1 MDAFGIVFGA
11 LVNKTHFEFTGE
23 TKNKVIEWLEHYEN
37 TCFVD
42 STRLYAKD
50 ALFRREE
57 WNQFENDGSRT
68 NNNGEA
74 YNDKL
79 GDLTTNPNP
88 NIWWLLE
95 LINEET
101 THYVLAYHR
110 HINPAISQLKGF
122 KERKRDPAEIQKD
135 LDIQN
140 LKMKYIKGQI
150 DCFALND
157 QLAYFMNDFSED
169 SKKKPQL
176 ILN

>member
-1 MDAFGIVFGA
+1 MFGA
-11 LVNKTHFEFTGE
+11 LVNKAHLEFTGE
-23 TKNKVIEWLEHYEN
+23 TKNKVIEWLEYYEN
-37 TCFVD
+37 TWFAD
-42 STRLYAKD
+42 STGLYAKD

-57 WNQFENDGSRT
+57 WNQFENDGPRT

-74 YNDKL
+74 YNGKL

-88 NIWWLLE
+88 NIWWFIE

-110 HINPAISQLKGF
+110 HTNPAISQLKGF

-169 SKKKPQL
+169 SKKKKSKSF
-176 ILN
+176 